1 MLKDSSNIT
10 FVFNNGRK
18 NRLNSEELFA
28 KEHFYSYFK
37 FLEKYKR
44 TQIIEYETEE
54 DSYKVI
60 SKILRKITKF
70 PIYIGKIITSSNK
83 KILDNSD
90 YIFFSNQNLFYS
102 SYIYLFLNKNKKR
115 KNIVFFMGYK
125 NILKD
130 KKKFNTVQSF
140 FFKSFLKQ
148 IDHIL
153 FISKNELK
161 IFLSEYPSMNE
172 KAVYVR
178 FGIDNNFWI
187 NKNSNFSNSK
197 VLFVGNDENRDYKS
211 LINIVNGMPDYE
223 FLIISNKL
231 SKDDFRYNNYSL
243 INSDWKSGKL
253 TDLELKGLMEEV
265 KISIIPITENTT
277 QPSGQSVALQCFAM
291 GIPVIMSNFRGIWYD
306 ELMKNN
312 INILYVDNNNTLSW
326 SKNIDLLNSDN
337 SLYNKL
343 ASNGKKLV
351 DQNFN
356 IDNFFKD
363 IEAILKN
370 S

>member
-1 MLKDSSNIT
+1 
-10 FVFNNGRK
+10 
-18 NRLNSEELFA
+18 
-28 KEHFYSYFK
+28 
-37 FLEKYKR
+37 
-44 TQIIEYETEE
+44 
-54 DSYKVI
+54 
-60 SKILRKITKF
+60 
-70 PIYIGKIITSSNK
+70 
-83 KILDNSD
+83 
-90 YIFFSNQNLFYS
+90 
-102 SYIYLFLNKNKKR
+102 
-115 KNIVFFMGYK
+115 
-125 NILKD
+125 
-130 KKKFNTVQSF
+130 
-140 FFKSFLKQ
+140 
-148 IDHIL
+148 
-153 FISKNELK
+153 
-161 IFLSEYPSMNE
+161 MNE

-291 GIPVIMSNFRGIWYD
+291 GIPVIMSNFRGIWDD